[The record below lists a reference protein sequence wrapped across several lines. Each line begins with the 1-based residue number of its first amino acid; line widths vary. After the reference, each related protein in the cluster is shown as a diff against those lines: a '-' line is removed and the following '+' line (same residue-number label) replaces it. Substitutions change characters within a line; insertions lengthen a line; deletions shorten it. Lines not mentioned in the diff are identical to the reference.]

1 MKPLRLLRS
10 TLVAGRFR
18 QAWLL
23 AGWLAAHAAA
33 GAAAP
38 QPELTDQPLDQLL
51 DVEVSGASKFTL
63 RMSESAA
70 AATVITADEI
80 RALGHRTLADVLRTV
95 RGVTVTSDRT
105 YAYLGVRGVSAP
117 GDYNTRALLLIDGN
131 RVNDTVYE
139 QALLGGEFPLDID
152 LIERVEF
159 LPGQGS
165 AVHGANALFGV
176 INVVTRHPQ
185 SVAPAEAALSLD
197 AGHARRLRLSGSRPL
212 GDGGVLLSAT
222 RLRMDGSDVRYT
234 GVDPAG
240 AGGAIGSSGDGIS
253 RRTDHERR
261 DQLFLRYAGPELSTT
276 LVHSDRT
283 KGLSAASGTV
293 FGDPANAYTDRLTLA
308 DIGLQRPIDALSR
321 WKLRLYAGRYHF
333 IGDYVLDSAP
343 RLLNRDRADSRWWGV
358 EGDVFTERLD
368 DHKLVIGA
376 DLQFSPRRDQS
387 NADIDPAT
395 VYLDDHRRG
404 KRYGLYVEDQ
414 WTVTPTFALTAGLRH
429 DHSSGDGGRSSDT
442 ADSPRL
448 AAVWRA
454 SGPVTLK
461 VIHGRAFRPANAF
474 ESYYATPTGN
484 GYKANPALRHEQV
497 RGNEVVLQVQPSPAT
512 RWTASA
518 YSNRSRDLLLQ
529 SVDPADGLLVY
540 DNAGALH
547 SHGIELE
554 VERVWDGGLHLR
566 ANYSRQSV
574 TGSPAPV
581 AAQLAKAIAIVP
593 LAGGWRLA
601 SQTLLVS
608 RRGVV
613 PGFGT
618 TDLTLSTQL
627 RGGWARLS
635 FSVRDLFDR
644 RPVEPGADS
653 VRQPMTP
660 QDGRTLGAQIEL
672 RYD

>member
-1 MKPLRLLRS
+1 M
-10 TLVAGRFR
+10 VARRFR
-18 QAWLL
+18 PAWLV
-23 AGWLAAHAAA
+23 AGWLAVHVAA
-33 GAAAP
+33 GNAAAP
-38 QPELTDQPLDQLL
+38 AELTDRPLDQLL

-70 AATVITADEI
+70 AATVVTADEI

-95 RGVTVTSDRT
+95 RGVTVSSDRT

-139 QALLGGEFPLDID
+139 QAVLGGEFPLDID
-152 LIERVEF
+152 LIDRVEF

-185 SVAPAEAALSLD
+185 SVAPVEAALSLD
-197 AGHARRLRLSGSRPL
+197 AGNARRLRLSGSRPL
-212 GDGGVLLSAT
+212 GDGGVLISAT

-234 GVDPAG
+234 GLDPAS
-240 AGGAIGSSGDGIS
+240 AGGAIGPSGEAVS
-253 RRTDHERR
+253 HRTDHERR
-261 DQLFLRYAGPELSTT
+261 DQLLLRYAGPEVSAT
-276 LVHSDRT
+276 LIHSDRT
-283 KGLSAASGTV
+283 KGLTAASGTV
-293 FGDPANAYTDRLTLA
+293 FGDPANLYADRLTLA
-308 DIGLQRPIDALSR
+308 DIGLQRRIDALSH
-321 WKLRLYAGRYHF
+321 WKLRLYAGRYNF
-333 IGDYVLDSAP
+333 IGDYVTETAP
-343 RLLNRDRADSRWWGV
+343 RLLNRDRAESRWWGI

-376 DLQFSPRRDQS
+376 DLQFSPQRDQS
-387 NADIDPAT
+387 NADVDPST

-404 KRYGLYVEDQ
+404 KRHGLYVEDQ
-414 WTVTPTFALTAGLRH
+414 WTLTPTFALTAGLRH
-429 DHSSGDGGRSSDT
+429 DHSSGDRGRSNDT
-442 ADSPRL
+442 ANSPRL

-454 SGPVTLK
+454 SEPVTLK
-461 VIHGRAFRPANAF
+461 FIHGRAFRPANAF
-474 ESYYATPTGN
+474 ESYYATPTAG
-484 GYKANPALRHEQV
+484 GYRANPALRHEQV
-497 RGNEVVLQVQPSPAT
+497 RGNEVVLQVQSSPAT

-518 YSNRSRDLLLQ
+518 YSNHSSDLLLQ

-540 DNAGALH
+540 NNAGAMR
-547 SHGIELE
+547 SRGIELE
-554 VERVWDGGLHLR
+554 AERVWDGGLHLR
-566 ANYSRQSV
+566 ANYSHQSV
-574 TGSPAPV
+574 SGSPAPV

-593 LAGGWRLA
+593 LAGGWRLG

-618 TDLTLSTQL
+618 TDLTLSTQAFSS
-627 RGGWARLS
+627 RMRLS
-635 FSVRDLFDR
+635 FSVRDVFDR
-644 RPVEPGADS
+644 RPAEPGGDS
-653 VRQPMTP
+653 VLQPMTP
-660 QDGRTLGAQIEL
+660 QDGRSLGAQIEL